1 MSSGIKI
8 YKIKD
13 FIRKNESGEIDFDKS
28 IKIVRELSTAAA
40 FHTNHNILVDLR
52 KTTVPATGMDEV
64 MKVVMEF
71 VQYMPTF
78 KNKIAN
84 VVPSDAN
91 RVSIAK
97 QFEACMNI
105 KNFQY
110 KFFTEFEH
118 AIEWLS
124 DAIT

>member
-1 MSSGIKI
+1 MASAIKI

-28 IKIVRELSTAAA
+28 IRMVHELSIAAA
-40 FHTNHNILVDLR
+40 YHTNHNILVDLR
-52 KTTVPATGMDEV
+52 ETKTSIERMDEV
-64 MKVVMEF
+64 MKIVMEF
-71 VQYMPTF
+71 VRMRPYF

-84 VVPSDAN
+84 VIPNDEN
-91 RVSIAK
+91 RFASAK
-97 QFEACMNI
+97 QFETFMNL

-124 DAIT
+124 DVNT